1 MKTYNEIKL
10 AQELIRFPTVKT
22 EDKGIMNFLSKKLN
36 AIGFKCTIIKSKGTG
51 SKPALNLYAR
61 FGKSKPLINFLGHTD
76 VVANLNN
83 WKIPPFKA
91 VVKKGYLNGRGSQ
104 DMKGGIACWISAVSN
119 YIKKNNFKGSISII
133 ISADEETTG
142 YGCPAVMK
150 YIKRRGEK
158 IDFSIVGEPSS
169 NRSVGDEIRIGR
181 RGSMNGVITV
191 YGKSGHSAFAGSYIN
206 PCTALAKVIS
216 KLKSSTLDSGTRFMP
231 PSNLEFTKI
240 NVDNLSENVVP
251 QAASAKFNV
260 RFNSKHKSSSLK
272 KKLSKIINS
281 VARKEK
287 CKTKIEYRVSG
298 EAFYTKPNKEIYM
311 VKKIVKKVTGNSAK
325 LNCRGGTSDSRF
337 LGPIPRLEL
346 GLRNT
351 TIHMVDERS
360 PISDLKKLTKIYY
373 NILENYFDENGNN

>member
-10 AQELIRFPTVKT
+10 AQELIKFPTIKT
-22 EDKGIMNFLSKKLN
+22 EDKGIMKFLSRKLT

-51 SKPALNLYAR
+51 PKPALNLYAR
-61 FGKSKPLINFLGHTD
+61 FGKLKPHINFLGHTD
-76 VVANLNN
+76 VVANLSN

-91 VVKKGYLNGRGSQ
+91 LVKNGYLNGRGSQ
-104 DMKGGIACWISAVSN
+104 DMKGGVACWISAVSN
-119 YIKKNNFKGSISII
+119 FIKDNKFKGSISII

-150 YIKRRGEK
+150 YLRRKGEK
-158 IDFSIVGEPSS
+158 IDFSVVGEPSS
-169 NRSVGDEIRIGR
+169 NKSIGDEIRIGR
-181 RGSMNGVITV
+181 RGSMNGIVTV

-216 KLKSSTLDSGTRFMP
+216 KLKSSSLDNGTKFMP

-251 QAASAKFNV
+251 QSASAKFNV
-260 RFNSKHKSSSLK
+260 RFNSKHKSYSLK
-272 KKLSKIINS
+272 KKLSKIINT
-281 VARKEK
+281 VAKKEK
-287 CKTKIEYRVSG
+287 CKAKIEYRVSG

-311 VKKIVKKVTGNSAK
+311 IKKIIKKVTGSSAK

-337 LGPIPRLEL
+337 LGSIPRLEL

-373 NILENYFDENGNN
+373 KILENYF

>member
-22 EDKGIMNFLSKKLN
+22 EDKGIMRFLSKKLT
-36 AIGFKCTIIKSKGTG
+36 AIGFRCKIIKSKGTG

-61 FGKSKPLINFLGHTD
+61 FGKSKPHINFLGHTD
-76 VVANLNN
+76 VVANLKN

-104 DMKGGIACWISAVSN
+104 DMKGSVACWISAVSN
-119 YIKKNNFKGSISII
+119 FIKNKKFQGSISII

-142 YGCPAVMK
+142 HGCPAVMK
-150 YIKRRGEK
+150 YLRKKDER
-158 IDFSIVGEPSS
+158 IDFTVVGEPSS

-181 RGSMNGVITV
+181 RGSMNGVVSI
-191 YGKSGHSAFAGSYIN
+191 YGKSGHSAFAGTYIN

-216 KLKSSTLDSGTRFMP
+216 KLKSVSLDNGTKFMP

-251 QAASAKFNV
+251 QSASAKFNV

-272 KKLSKIINS
+272 RKLSKIINS
-281 VARKEK
+281 VAKKEK

-311 VKKIVKKVTGNSAK
+311 VKKIIKKVTGNSAK

-337 LGPIPRLEL
+337 LGSIPRLEL

-373 NILENYFDENGNN
+373 KILENYF

>member
-10 AQELIRFPTVKT
+10 AQELIRFPTIKT
-22 EDKGIMNFLSKKLN
+22 EDKGIMRFLSKKLT
-36 AIGFKCTIIKSKGTG
+36 AIGFRCKIIKSKGTG

-61 FGKSKPLINFLGHTD
+61 FGKSKPHINFLGHTD
-76 VVANLNN
+76 VVANLKN

-104 DMKGGIACWISAVSN
+104 DMKGGVACWISAVSN
-119 YIKKNNFKGSISII
+119 FIKNKKFQGSISII

-142 YGCPAVMK
+142 HGCPAVMK
-150 YIKRRGEK
+150 YLRKKGER
-158 IDFSIVGEPSS
+158 IDFTVVGEPSS

-181 RGSMNGVITV
+181 RGSMNGVVSI
-191 YGKSGHSAFAGSYIN
+191 YGKSGHSAFAGTYIN

-216 KLKSSTLDSGTRFMP
+216 KLKSVSLDNGTKFMP

-251 QAASAKFNV
+251 QSASAKFNV

-272 KKLSKIINS
+272 RKLSKIINS
-281 VARKEK
+281 VAKKEK

-337 LGPIPRLEL
+337 LGSIPRLEL

-373 NILENYFDENGNN
+373 KILENYF

>member
-22 EDKGIMNFLSKKLN
+22 EDKGIMRFLSKKLT
-36 AIGFKCTIIKSKGTG
+36 AIGFRCKIIKSKGTG

-61 FGKSKPLINFLGHTD
+61 FGKSKPHINFLGHTD
-76 VVANLNN
+76 VVANLKN

-104 DMKGGIACWISAVSN
+104 DMKGGVACWISAVSN
-119 YIKKNNFKGSISII
+119 FIKNKKFQGSISII

-142 YGCPAVMK
+142 HGCPAVMK
-150 YIKRRGEK
+150 YLRKKDER
-158 IDFSIVGEPSS
+158 IDFTVVGEPSS

-181 RGSMNGVITV
+181 RGSMNGVVSI
-191 YGKSGHSAFAGSYIN
+191 YGKSGHSAFAGTYIN

-216 KLKSSTLDSGTRFMP
+216 KLKSVSLDNGTKFMP

-251 QAASAKFNV
+251 QSASAKFNV
-260 RFNSKHKSSSLK
+260 RFNSNYKSSSLK
-272 KKLSKIINS
+272 RKLSKIINS
-281 VARKEK
+281 VAKKEK

-337 LGPIPRLEL
+337 LGSIPRLEL

-373 NILENYFDENGNN
+373 KILENYF

>member
-22 EDKGIMNFLSKKLN
+22 EDKGIMKFLSRKLTT
-36 AIGFKCTIIKSKGTG
+36 IGFNCTIIRSKGIG
-51 SKPALNLYAR
+51 PKPALNLYAR
-61 FGKSKPLINFLGHTD
+61 FGKSKPHINFLGHTD

-91 VVKKGYLNGRGSQ
+91 VVRKGYLNGRGSQ
-104 DMKGGIACWISAVSN
+104 DMKGGVACWISAVSSF
-119 YIKKNNFKGSISII
+119 IKNKKFKGSISII

-150 YIKRRGEK
+150 YLRKRGEK
-158 IDFSIVGEPSS
+158 IDFSVVGEPSS
-169 NRSVGDEIRIGR
+169 NRSIGDEIRIGR
-181 RGSMNGVITV
+181 RGSMNGIVTV

-216 KLKSSTLDSGTRFMP
+216 KLKSSSLDNGTKFMP
-231 PSNLEFTKI
+231 PSNLEFTKM

-251 QAASAKFNV
+251 QSASARFNV

-272 KKLSKIINS
+272 KNLSKIINA
-281 VARKEK
+281 VAKKEK

-298 EAFYTKPNKEIYM
+298 EAFYTKPNKEIFM

-337 LGPIPRLEL
+337 LGSIPRLEL
-346 GLRNT
+346 GLRNNS
-351 TIHMVDERS
+351 IHQVNERTS
-360 PISDLKKLTKIYY
+360 ISDMKKLTKIYY
-373 NILENYFDENGNN
+373 NILENYF

>member
-22 EDKGIMNFLSKKLN
+22 EDKGIMKFLSRKLA
-36 AIGFKCTIIKSKGTG
+36 AIGFKCKIIKSKGTG
-51 SKPALNLYAR
+51 TKPALNLYAR
-61 FGKSKPLINFLGHTD
+61 FGKSRPHINFLGHTD

-91 VVKKGYLNGRGSQ
+91 VVRKGYLNGRGSQ
-104 DMKGGIACWISAVSN
+104 DMKGGVACWISAASN
-119 YIKKNNFKGSISII
+119 FIKNNNFKGSISII

-142 YGCPAVMK
+142 YGCPAIIR
-150 YIKRRGEK
+150 YLKRKGEK
-158 IDFSIVGEPSS
+158 IDFTVVGEPSS
-169 NRSVGDEIRIGR
+169 SKSVGDEIRIGR
-181 RGSMNGVITV
+181 RGSMNGIVTI

-216 KLKSSTLDSGTRFMP
+216 KLKSLSLDNGTKFMP
-231 PSNLEFTKI
+231 PSNLEFTKM

-251 QAASAKFNV
+251 QSASAKFNV
-260 RFNSKHKSSSLK
+260 RFNSIHKSSSLK
-272 KKLSKIINS
+272 KKLNKIINT
-281 VARKEK
+281 VAKKEK

-337 LGPIPRLEL
+337 LGSIPRLEL

-373 NILENYFDENGNN
+373 KILENYF

>member
-1 MKTYNEIKL
+1 MKKYNEIKL

-22 EDKGIMNFLSKKLN
+22 EDKGIMRFLSKKLT
-36 AIGFKCTIIKSKGTG
+36 AIGFRCKIIKSKGTG

-61 FGKSKPLINFLGHTD
+61 FGKSKPHINFLGHTD
-76 VVANLNN
+76 VVANLKN
-83 WKIPPFKA
+83 WKTPPFKA

-104 DMKGGIACWISAVSN
+104 DMKGSVACWISAVSN
-119 YIKKNNFKGSISII
+119 FIKNKKFQGSISII

-142 YGCPAVMK
+142 HGCPAVMK
-150 YIKRRGEK
+150 YLRKKDER
-158 IDFSIVGEPSS
+158 IDFTVVGEPSS

-181 RGSMNGVITV
+181 RGSMNGVVSI
-191 YGKSGHSAFAGSYIN
+191 YGKSGHSAFAGTYIN

-216 KLKSSTLDSGTRFMP
+216 KLKSVSLDNGTKFMP

-251 QAASAKFNV
+251 QSASAKFNV

-272 KKLSKIINS
+272 RKLSKIINS
-281 VARKEK
+281 VAKKEK

-337 LGPIPRLEL
+337 LGSIPRLEL

-373 NILENYFDENGNN
+373 KILENYF